1 MKQKDKIKRL
11 EKEIIDLKIQ
21 QHTKGYIH
29 IPFSW
34 KRLGLFI
41 LVLLSGALAYFN
53 FILLLMTGKVYKVWT
68 LLGSSTLEEE
78 FHHFSQLIILYPL
91 IGEYILIGITFIC
104 LTALIKGGFKNIK
117 KYDDGSLMFGLIFG
131 LIAGLIVG
139 LIAGLIFGL
148 IGGLIVGLIFGL
160 IFGLIA
166 GLIVGLIFGLIFGL
180 IRGLIDEFKEVKS
193 K

>member
-68 LLGSSTLEEE
+68 LLGSPTPKEE

-91 IGEYILIGITFIC
+91 IGEYILIGLTLIC
-104 LTALIKGGFKNIK
+104 LTALIKNGFNNVKSF
-117 KYDDGSLMFGLIFG
+117 DDEGLIS
-131 LIAGLIVG
+131 GLIVG
-139 LIAGLIFGL
+139 LIVGLIGGL
-148 IGGLIVGLIFGL
+148 IGGLIVSLIL
-160 IFGLIA
+160 SLNE
-166 GLIVGLIFGLIFGL
+166 
-180 IRGLIDEFKEVKS
+180 EFE
-193 K
+193 